1 MKISV
6 LNTILVGFLLTVLFS
21 CNYNSNKMM
30 KTPKDYKFLPPPT
43 EKSPIYVLA
52 VSDLFQLKLY
62 TNNGTSL
69 IDLTALDNAQGN
81 SQAGN
86 LAQYLIDFDG
96 FSKLPILGRVE
107 LRGKTIREAEKYLEE
122 LYSKYY
128 IKPFVNLNVINRRIT
143 VFSGGG
149 GSGRVI
155 TLQNDNVTL
164 VEALALAGG
173 LTDISKAKR
182 IKLVRGDLS
191 NPEVYLF
198 DFSTLEGIKAADF
211 VMQANDIVYVEFRGN
226 IVREAIRDI
235 APIVSLITSTLTLII
250 VIDRLNTN

>member
-1 MKISV
+1 MKINFLKWMFSV
-6 LNTILVGFLLTVLFS
+6 FVVTLLFS

-30 KTPKDYKFLPPPT
+30 KTPKDYTFSSSPT

-52 VSDLFQLKLY
+52 VSDIIQLKLY
-62 TNNGTSL
+62 TNDGTSL
-69 IDLTALDNAQGN
+69 IDFTAIDNAQGVR
-81 SQAGN
+81 QAVDQV
-86 LAQYLIDFDG
+86 QYLIDFDG
-96 FSKLPILGRVE
+96 FCKLPILGKVE
-107 LRGKTIREAEKYLEE
+107 LRGKTLREAEKYLEE

-128 IKPFVNLNVINRRIT
+128 IKPFVVVRVLNRRIT
-143 VFSGGG
+143 IFTGGG
-149 GSGRVI
+149 GSGKVV
-155 TLQNDNVTL
+155 TLQNENVNL

-191 NPEVYLF
+191 NPQVFLF

-235 APIVSLITSTLTLII
+235 APIISLITSTLTLII
-250 VIDRLNTN
+250 VVDRLNAN

>member
-1 MKISV
+1 
-6 LNTILVGFLLTVLFS
+6 
-21 CNYNSNKMM
+21 MM

-43 EKSPIYVLA
+43 EKSPEYVLA
-52 VSDLFQLKLY
+52 VSDLFQLRLY
-62 TNNGTSL
+62 TNDGTQL
-69 IDLTALDNAQGN
+69 IDLTAIDNGQGTR
-81 SQAGN
+81 QVVDQV
-86 LAQYLIDFDG
+86 QYLIDFDG
-96 FSKLPILGRVE
+96 HSKLPILGKVE
-107 LRGKTIREAEKYLEE
+107 LRGKTLRDAEKHLEE

-128 IKPFVNLNVINRRIT
+128 IKPFVNIRVLNRRIT

-149 GSGRVI
+149 GSGRVV
-155 TLQNDNVTL
+155 TLQNENVTL

-173 LTDISKAKR
+173 LTDVSKAKR

-250 VIDRLNTN
+250 VIDRLNTD